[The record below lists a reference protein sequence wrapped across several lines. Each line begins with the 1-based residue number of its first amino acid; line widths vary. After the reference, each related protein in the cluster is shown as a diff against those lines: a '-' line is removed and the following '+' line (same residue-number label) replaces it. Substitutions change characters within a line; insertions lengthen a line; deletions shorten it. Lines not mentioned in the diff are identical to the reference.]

1 MFFILTSSNWL
12 QPRGTATTGLF
23 GAAVAIA
30 VALLLADCLLWN
42 LRRRGKRLPQGPTP
56 WPLVGSLIPLLRHRP
71 HFRWVMA
78 AAEGRD
84 ITCIRLARTHV
95 VVVNSPELACEFLKR
110 HDANFASRPLTMATE
125 HSSRNFLS
133 VIFSPLG
140 PQWKKMRRVIA
151 SEVLSSARLRWLAS
165 ARAEE
170 ADHLTRYLR
179 NLCTAGD
186 GSGGL
191 VDIRLATRYYS
202 GNVIRRMIFGARH
215 FGAGG
220 PHQGPGEE
228 EVEHVEAAFSMLSMV
243 YSFCPSDF
251 VPWLRCLDLEGHE
264 RMSEQA
270 TSTIYK
276 YHDPIID
283 ERIEKWRSGEKKEVE
298 DLLDVM
304 ISLAD
309 DSGEPILSSE
319 EIKAQLAEFMYA
331 AVDNPSN
338 TAEWL
343 LAHLLEQPDIMR
355 KVVEELDR
363 VVGKERLVVESD
375 FARLPYVK
383 ACAREALRLHPV
395 AAFNPPHVAIDDAV
409 VSNYFIPKGS
419 MVLLGRAA
427 LGRNPKVWDDPT
439 RFHPSRHLMDGQ
451 QEVELAEP
459 NLRMISFTTG
469 RRQCMG
475 AQLGTVMTY
484 MLVGR
489 VLQAFEW
496 SLPAGETSID
506 MSEERMSL
514 FKAKP
519 LMACA
524 KIRLPDLLENL

>member
-1 MFFILTSSNWL
+1 MLHSITDCDLAFTIQTLSTMFFSLTLSIRP
-12 QPRGTATTGLF
+12 QPHGAAATTGLL
-23 GAAVAIA
+23 GAA
-30 VALLLADCLLWN
+30 VALLLAACLFSI
-42 LRRRGKRLPQGPTP
+42 LRKRDKRLPPGPTP
-56 WPLVGSLIPLLRHRP
+56 WPLVGSLIPLLRHGP

-78 AAEGRD
+78 EADGKD
-84 ITCIRLARTHV
+84 ITCIRLGSAHV
-95 VVVNSPELACEFLKR
+95 VVVNSPELA
-110 HDANFASRPLTMATE
+110 
-125 HSSRNFLS
+125 
-133 VIFSPLG
+133 PLG

-151 SEVLSSARLRWLAS
+151 SEVLSSARLRWLAA

-179 NLCTAGD
+179 NLCLAG
-186 GSGGL
+186 GGGV
-191 VDIRLATRYYS
+191 VDIRLAMRYYD
-202 GNVIRRMIFGARH
+202 GNVIRRMMFGVRH

-220 PHQGPGEE
+220 PPQGPGEE
-228 EVEHVEAAFSMLSMV
+228 EVEHVEAAFSMLSV
-243 YSFCPSDF
+243 LYAFCPSDF
-251 VPWLRCLDLEGHE
+251 LPWLRCLDLEGHE
-264 RMSEQA
+264 RIAEQA
-270 TSTIYK
+270 ASTICK

-309 DSGEPILSSE
+309 DSGKPMLSTE
-319 EIKAQLAEFMYA
+319 EIKAQCA
-331 AVDNPSN
+331 
-338 TAEWL
+338 
-343 LAHLLEQPDIMR
+343 
-355 KVVEELDR
+355 ELDR

-383 ACAREALRLHPV
+383 AYAREALHLHSIAP
-395 AAFNPPHVAIDDAV
+395 FNLPHVSIDDAV
-409 VSNYFIPKGS
+409 VSNYFIPKAS
-419 MVLLGRAA
+419 MVLLGRAV

-439 RFHPSRHLMDGQ
+439 QFNPSRHFMDGH

-459 NLRMISFTTG
+459 GLRMISFTTE

-475 AQLGTVMTY
+475 AQLGTAMTY

-496 SLPAGETSID
+496 SLPIDETGID
-506 MSEERMSL
+506 LSEERMSL

>member
-1 MFFILTSSNWL
+1 MLHSITDCDLAYTIQTLSTMFFSLTLSIRP
-12 QPRGTATTGLF
+12 QPHGTATTTGLL
-23 GAAVAIA
+23 GAA
-30 VALLLADCLLWN
+30 VALLLAACLFSI
-42 LRRRGKRLPQGPTP
+42 LRKRDKRLPPGPTP

-78 AAEGRD
+78 EADGED
-84 ITCIRLARTHV
+84 ITCIRLGSAHV

-110 HDANFASRPLTMATE
+110 HDANFASRPLTVATK

-151 SEVLSSARLRWLAS
+151 SEVLSSARLRWLAA

-179 NLCTAGD
+179 NLCLAG
-186 GSGGL
+186 GGGV
-191 VDIRLATRYYS
+191 VDIRLAMRYY
-202 GNVIRRMIFGARH
+202 
-215 FGAGG
+215 GG
-220 PHQGPGEE
+220 DPAND
-228 EVEHVEAAFSMLSMV
+228 V
-243 YSFCPSDF
+243 
-251 VPWLRCLDLEGHE
+251 RGHE
-264 RMSEQA
+264 RIAEQA
-270 TSTIYK
+270 ASTICK

-309 DSGEPILSSE
+309 DSGKPMLSTE
-319 EIKAQLAEFMYA
+319 EIKAQCAEFMYA
-331 AVDNPSN
+331 TVDNPSN

-343 LAHLLEQPDIMR
+343 LAHLLEQTDIMR
-355 KVVEELDR
+355 KAVEELDR
-363 VVGKERLVVESD
+363 VVGKEQLVVESD

-383 ACAREALRLHPV
+383 ACARQALRLHPV
-395 AAFNPPHVAIDDAV
+395 APFNPPHVAINDAI
-409 VSNYFIPKGS
+409 VSNYFIPNGS
-419 MVLLGRAA
+419 MVLLGRAV

-439 RFHPSRHLMDGQ
+439 QFNPSRHLMNGH

-459 NLRMISFTTG
+459 SLRMISFTTG

-475 AQLGTVMTY
+475 AQLGTAMTY

-496 SLPAGETSID
+496 SLPIDETGID
-506 MSEERMSL
+506 LSEERMRL

-519 LMACA
+519 LMSCA

>member
-1 MFFILTSSNWL
+1 MFFSLTLSIRP
-12 QPRGTATTGLF
+12 QPHGTATTTGLL
-23 GAAVAIA
+23 GAA
-30 VALLLADCLLWN
+30 VALLLAACLFSI
-42 LRRRGKRLPQGPTP
+42 LRKRDKRLPPGPTP

-78 AAEGRD
+78 EADGED
-84 ITCIRLARTHV
+84 ITCIRLGSAHV

-110 HDANFASRPLTMATE
+110 HDANFASRPLTVATK

-151 SEVLSSARLRWLAS
+151 SEVLSSARLRWLAA

-179 NLCTAGD
+179 NLCLAG
-186 GSGGL
+186 GGG
-191 VDIRLATRYYS
+191 V
-202 GNVIRRMIFGARH
+202 RMMFGVRH

-228 EVEHVEAAFSMLSMV
+228 EVEHVEAAFSMLSV
-243 YSFCPSDF
+243 LYAFCPSDF
-251 VPWLRCLDLEGHE
+251 LPWLRCLDLEGHE
-264 RMSEQA
+264 RIAEQA
-270 TSTIYK
+270 ASTICK

-309 DSGEPILSSE
+309 DSGKPMLSTE
-319 EIKAQLAEFMYA
+319 EIKAQCAEFMYA
-331 AVDNPSN
+331 TVDNPSN

-343 LAHLLEQPDIMR
+343 LAHLLEQTDIMR
-355 KVVEELDR
+355 KAVEELDR
-363 VVGKERLVVESD
+363 VVGKEQLVVESD

-383 ACAREALRLHPV
+383 ACARQALRLHPV
-395 AAFNPPHVAIDDAV
+395 APFNPPHVAINDAI
-409 VSNYFIPKGS
+409 VSNYFIPNGS
-419 MVLLGRAA
+419 MVLLGRAV

-439 RFHPSRHLMDGQ
+439 QFNPSRHLMNGH

-459 NLRMISFTTG
+459 SLRMISFTTG

-475 AQLGTVMTY
+475 AQLGTAMTY

-496 SLPAGETSID
+496 SLPIDETGID
-506 MSEERMSL
+506 LSEERMRL

-519 LMACA
+519 LMSCA

>member
-1 MFFILTSSNWL
+1 
-12 QPRGTATTGLF
+12 
-23 GAAVAIA
+23 
-30 VALLLADCLLWN
+30 
-42 LRRRGKRLPQGPTP
+42 
-56 WPLVGSLIPLLRHRP
+56 
-71 HFRWVMA
+71 
-78 AAEGRD
+78 
-84 ITCIRLARTHV
+84 
-95 VVVNSPELACEFLKR
+95 
-110 HDANFASRPLTMATE
+110 
-125 HSSRNFLS
+125 
-133 VIFSPLG
+133 
-140 PQWKKMRRVIA
+140 MRRVIA
-151 SEVLSSARLRWLAS
+151 SEVLSSARLRWLAA

-179 NLCTAGD
+179 NLCLAG
-186 GSGGL
+186 GGGV
-191 VDIRLATRYYS
+191 VDIRLAMRYYD
-202 GNVIRRMIFGARH
+202 GNVIRRMMFGVRH

-220 PHQGPGEE
+220 PPQGPGEE
-228 EVEHVEAAFSMLSMV
+228 EVEHVEAAFSMLSV
-243 YSFCPSDF
+243 LYAFCPSDF
-251 VPWLRCLDLEGHE
+251 LPWLRCLDLEGHE
-264 RMSEQA
+264 RIAEQA
-270 TSTIYK
+270 ASTICK

-309 DSGEPILSSE
+309 DSGKPMLSTE
-319 EIKAQLAEFMYA
+319 EIKAQCAEFMYA

-343 LAHLLEQPDIMR
+343 LLDTTHLLEQTDIMR
-355 KVVEELDR
+355 KAVEELDR

-383 ACAREALRLHPV
+383 AYAREALHLHSIAP
-395 AAFNPPHVAIDDAV
+395 FNLPHVSIDDAV
-409 VSNYFIPKGS
+409 VSNYFIPKAS
-419 MVLLGRAA
+419 MVLLGRAV

-439 RFHPSRHLMDGQ
+439 QFNPSRHFMDGH

-459 NLRMISFTTG
+459 GLRMISFTTE

-475 AQLGTVMTY
+475 AQLGTAMTY

-496 SLPAGETSID
+496 SLPIDETGID
-506 MSEERMSL
+506 LSEERMSL

>member
-1 MFFILTSSNWL
+1 MFFSLTLSIRP
-12 QPRGTATTGLF
+12 QPHGTATTTGLL
-23 GAAVAIA
+23 GAA
-30 VALLLADCLLWN
+30 VALLLAACLFSI
-42 LRRRGKRLPQGPTP
+42 LRKRDKRLPPGPTP
-56 WPLVGSLIPLLRHRP
+56 WPLVGSLIPLLRHWP

-78 AAEGRD
+78 EADGKD
-84 ITCIRLARTHV
+84 ITCIRLGSAHV

-110 HDANFASRPLTMATE
+110 HDANFASRPLTVATK

-151 SEVLSSARLRWLAS
+151 SEVLSSARMRWLAA

-179 NLCTAGD
+179 NLCLAG
-186 GSGGL
+186 GGGV
-191 VDIRLATRYYS
+191 VDIRLAMRYYG
-202 GNVIRRMIFGARH
+202 GNVIRRMMFGVRH

-220 PHQGPGEE
+220 LHQGPGEE
-228 EVEHVEAAFSMLSMV
+228 EVEHVEAAFSMLSV
-243 YSFCPSDF
+243 LYAFCPSDF
-251 VPWLRCLDLEGHE
+251 LPWLRCLDLEGHE
-264 RMSEQA
+264 RIAEQA
-270 TSTIYK
+270 ASTICK

-309 DSGEPILSSE
+309 DSGKPMLSTE
-319 EIKAQLAEFMYA
+319 EIKAQCAEFMYA

-338 TAEWL
+338 IAEWL
-343 LAHLLEQPDIMR
+343 LAHLLERPDIMR

-383 ACAREALRLHPV
+383 ACAREALRLHP
-395 AAFNPPHVAIDDAV
+395 AAPFNPPHVAINDAI

-419 MVLLGRAA
+419 MVLLGRAV

-439 RFHPSRHLMDGQ
+439 QFNPSRHLMNGH

-459 NLRMISFTTG
+459 SLRMISFTTG

-475 AQLGTVMTY
+475 AQLGTAMTY

-496 SLPAGETSID
+496 SLPIDETSID
-506 MSEERMSL
+506 LSEERMSL